1 VVRNDDDE
9 VEPTLM
15 PGKRTQQEHNED
27 AAAAARLDQDDAA
40 VRAALGLGH
49 WPIVPDR

>member
-1 VVRNDDDE
+1 MGRNHDDDE
-9 VEPTLM
+9 VEPTLR
-15 PGKRTQQEHNED
+15 PGRTQQERNED
-27 AAAAARLDQDDAA
+27 AAAAARLDQEDAA